1 MAGDAKGWNG
11 GEGRAL
17 SIKRRASDTERVEK
31 KIHRPEVVGT

>member
-11 GEGRAL
+11 GSAL
-17 SIKRRASDTERVEK
+17 SIKRKATNTERVEK